1 MNKNMK
7 KGLFL
12 LLSMTLSC
20 LSMAQVPNSFS
31 YQMVI
36 RNGNNELVAN
46 TTVGIRIGLLGG
58 GCSRHS
64 VVRGG
69 RSIR

>member
-1 MNKNMK
+1 MK

-12 LLSMTLSC
+12 LLSMTLGY

-46 TTVGIRIGLLGG
+46 TTVGIDRK
-58 GCSRHS
+58 S
-64 VVRGG
+64 VV
-69 RSIR
+69 

>member
-1 MNKNMK
+1 MK

-12 LLSMTLSC
+12 LLSMTLSY
-20 LSMAQVPNSFS
+20 LSVAQVPNSFS

-46 TTVGIRIGLLGG
+46 TTVGIRIGLLGVMRRTRYG
-58 GCSRHS
+58 IR
-64 VVRGG
+64 
-69 RSIR
+69 RSTR